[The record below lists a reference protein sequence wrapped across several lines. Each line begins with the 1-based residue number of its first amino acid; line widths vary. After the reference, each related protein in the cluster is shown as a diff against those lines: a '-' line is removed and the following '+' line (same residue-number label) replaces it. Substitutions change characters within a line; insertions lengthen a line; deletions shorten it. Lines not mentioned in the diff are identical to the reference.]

1 MSGIFDLRMHVSGL
15 RSSAF
20 EPSAGSRTHS
30 RPGHDSH
37 GKSLYSLL
45 QDQGHHLTNLAEG
58 KRGTRAEKF

>member
-20 EPSAGSRTHS
+20 EHAVGSRTHS
-30 RPGHDSH
+30 SSGHDSH

>member
-1 MSGIFDLRMHVSGL
+1 MRVSGL
-15 RSSAF
+15 RSSVF
-20 EPSAGSRTHS
+20 EPSASAGSRTHS